1 MKVLVCGECY
11 SPNLG
16 DGLIAIGLEELVCK
30 VLPDSSVQF
39 FDMSGRSGFVAPK
52 PLPETKVGLG
62 LIRSMHRRMY
72 EASYSYAAAANRVR
86 YRFLNRFGRQGAIL
100 KSALADAD
108 YVLIGGGQLLQDNRL
123 AFPLSILSLVREAKC
138 LGLPVSFFSV
148 GVGDNWS
155 AFGKNLMS
163 RALTAANVESIIC
176 RDQLSVNRLCS
187 LFPEVSEKVGITYD
201 AALAVPVEQDLQHRT
216 GKTVGLCIM
225 HPNTIR
231 WTIKNHPMVSPPQAT
246 QFWVETYRALSA
258 KGFDVKIF
266 TNGSPEDDAFARKIG
281 EHIRTQTTTESPIHA
296 GSRPRTPDDL
306 VRLIGGFGVVV
317 AYRLHA
323 NIVATLLGIPC
334 IALGWDAKVEEFM
347 NYSGQSERF
356 VHAQAK
362 ASEVVDMVDNALNI
376 KEPKVSTINL
386 VNRILADLR
395 HVLLDGGAGNANA
408 A

>member
-1 MKVLVCGECY
+1 MRVLVCGECY

-16 DGLIAIGLEELVCK
+16 DGLIALALKELVHR
-30 VLPDSSVQF
+30 VLPESSVRF
-39 FDMSGRSGFVAPK
+39 LDISGRSGFVNSK
-52 PLPETKVGLG
+52 PPLNTKMGVRI
-62 LIRSMHRRMY
+62 IRSMHRQIY
-72 EASYSYAAAANRVR
+72 AASYSYAATVNSLRHE
-86 YRFLNRFGRQGAIL
+86 FLSRLGRQGAML

-123 AFPLSILSLVREAKC
+123 AFPLSILSLVREAKR

-155 AFGKNLMS
+155 AFGRNLVA

-176 RDQLSVNRLCS
+176 RDQVSANRICS
-187 LFPEVSEKVGITYD
+187 LFPEVSHKVSMTYD
-201 AALAVPVEQDLQHRT
+201 AALAAPVDRDLRHRT

-231 WTIKNHPMVSPPQAT
+231 WTVKNHPMGSPAQAT
-246 QFWVETYRALSA
+246 QFWLDTYRALSA

-266 TNGSPEDDAFARKIG
+266 TNGSPEDDAFARKI
-281 EHIRTQTTTESPIHA
+281 EKHIRTQTTTEGPIHA
-296 GSRPRTPDDL
+296 GFRPRTPDDL

-323 NIVATLLGIPC
+323 NIVATVLGIPC

-356 VHAQAK
+356 VHAHAK

-376 KEPKVSTINL
+376 QEPKVSTINL
-386 VNRILADLR
+386 VNRIATDLR
-395 HVLLDGGAGNANA
+395 HVLLDSGAGSASA